1 MISISYKSSNVNI
14 DFFYFKKLRK
24 IKTKSFVPIFKPMD
38 KVSNEIS
45 MGLRGK
51 KSIERSYSKLFIF
64 KIKPLCIG
72 LKLVAT
78 WMLDKRPFIIN
89 VLFTVLS
96 TLSNAQNMHSLLL
109 QTYNVI
115 VQKIPTRSY
124 IWLTISQ
131 LNNNSCV
138 SSTNLH
144 ASHTSSKDTFLFHLL
159 LSNLCLQ

>member
-1 MISISYKSSNVNI
+1 MSILI
-14 DFFYFKKLRK
+14 FFTL
-24 IKTKSFVPIFKPMD
+24 KSFGKLKQNLLFLFLNLWIKS
-38 KVSNEIS
+38 SNEIS

-144 ASHTSSKDTFLFHLL
+144 ASHTCSKDTFLFHLL